1 MGFLQRNSNTAS
13 AHNLLVQAQYYDEN
27 TRSVKCTR
35 ETRGSWVRFSY
46 LQIPSCIL
54 QVSALINHWHLGS
67 VAEIPPCQPIDF

>member
-35 ETRGSWVRFSY
+35 ETRGSWVRFFLLADSELY
-46 LQIPSCIL
+46 SSGFCT
-54 QVSALINHWHLGS
+54 
-67 VAEIPPCQPIDF
+67 D